1 MLLTRRRLSLQL
13 AFWFCAFTRT
23 AFAQSTV
30 DQCIAASESAQR
42 QQQQQQ
48 LAAAR
53 ATLDACL
60 AATCPAAI
68 RDDCSKLRAA
78 IDAEIPTLIVE
89 VRDTRDQIVTHAKL
103 TVDGKAVPGAA
114 SAAIPL
120 DPGPHSVLVEA
131 PGFGGK
137 SVEVT
142 LARGQKNRRELVQ
155 LVKKDPKAVY
165 RGLGLAAGGVGAM
178 ALGVGLYYGIRAKLT
193 YDDAEEHCP
202 AGPRS
207 CDADGVSG
215 GDDAHDQAS
224 TATTAVILGGALLAG
239 GAYLYFTNQSSEV
252 AVGPAIGPRSVA
264 LDVRARW

>member
-1 MLLTRRRLSLQL
+1 MLLIRRCSLIPL
-13 AFWFCAFTRT
+13 LLGAFART

-30 DQCIAASESAQR
+30 DQCIAASETAQR

-48 LAAAR
+48 LTAAR
-53 ATLDACL
+53 ATLDTCL
-60 AATCPAAI
+60 ATTCPAAI
-68 RDDCSKLRAA
+68 REDCTKLRTA
-78 IDAEIPTLIVE
+78 IDAELPTLTVE
-89 VRDTRDQIVTHAKL
+89 VRDTRGQISSNATL
-103 TVDGKAVPGAA
+103 TIDGRAA
-114 SAAIPL
+114 QPAGSAAIPL

-131 PGFGGK
+131 PGFGSK

-142 LARGQKNRRELVQ
+142 LARGQKNHREQVQ
-155 LVKKDPKAVY
+155 LVKKDPKATY

-178 ALGVGLYYGIRAKLT
+178 VLGVGLYYGIRAKLT
-193 YDDAEEHCP
+193 YDDAKEHCP

-207 CDADGVSG
+207 CDAEGVKG

-239 GAYLYFTNQSSEV
+239 GAYLYFANQSTEV
-252 AVGPAIGPRSVA
+252 AVGPALGPRSVA

>member
-1 MLLTRRRLSLQL
+1 MLLIRRCPLIPLVL
-13 AFWFCAFTRT
+13 AALARP
-23 AFAQSTV
+23 ALAQSTV
-30 DQCIAASESAQR
+30 DQCIAASETAQR
-42 QQQQQQ
+42 QQRQQ
-48 LAAAR
+48 LLLAAR
-53 ATLDACL
+53 TALDACL
-60 AATCPAAI
+60 ATTCPAAI

-78 IDAEIPTLIVE
+78 IDAELPTLVVE
-89 VRDTRDQIVTHAKL
+89 VRDAQGRSLTNAAL
-103 TVDGKAVPGAA
+103 TVDGKPVPAA
-114 SAAIPL
+114 NARDAIPL
-120 DPGPHSVLVEA
+120 DPGAHSLLVEA

-142 LARGQKNRRELVQ
+142 LVRGQKNRREQVQ
-155 LVKKDPKAVY
+155 LVKRDPKVVY
-165 RGLGLAAGGVGAM
+165 RGLGLAAGGVGALV
-178 ALGVGLYYGIRAKLT
+178 LGVGLYYGVRAKLT

-215 GDDAHDQAS
+215 GEDAHSQAA

-252 AVGPAIGPRSVA
+252 ALGPALGPRSVA